1 MKKVKIDIPLELYTD
16 NVRKI
21 IERSLHDLDAEPP
34 YIASFLCDPKFT
46 EKDLETALHLL
57 EKAKTETTK
66 QKFIR
71 AELEARR
78 ERVLLS
84 FANEKQEPLVGTW
97 KVDDE
102 GGAFYAPF
110 TGRTYASL
118 GYFVSAWM
126 PLPEPYKPEDIKEA
140 PWKNRALG
148 DFMKGANR

>member
-34 YIASFLCDPKFT
+34 YIAEWIPLE
-46 EKDLETALHLL
+46 EKTPENG
-57 EKAKTETTK
+57 
-66 QKFIR
+66 
-71 AELEARR
+71 

-84 FANEKQEPLVGTW
+84 FATEKQKPLVGTW

-102 GGAFYAPF
+102 GGAFHAPF

-118 GYFVSAWM
+118 GYFVNAWM
-126 PLPEPYKPEDIKEA
+126 PLPEPYKLEDIKEA

-148 DFMKGANR
+148 NFMKGANR

>member
-21 IERSLHDLDAEPP
+21 IERSLRDLDAEPP

-71 AELEARR
+71 AELEVRK
-78 ERVLLS
+78 EVV
-84 FANEKQEPLVGTW
+84 N
-97 KVDDE
+97 
-102 GGAFYAPF
+102 
-110 TGRTYASL
+110 
-118 GYFVSAWM
+118 
-126 PLPEPYKPEDIKEA
+126 PEVFPEDLRKDWEDMRKA
-140 PWKNRALG
+140 AERRRKRYE
-148 DFMKGANR
+148 

>member
-66 QKFIR
+66 EI
-71 AELEARR
+71 
-78 ERVLLS
+78 V
-84 FANEKQEPLVGTW
+84 N
-97 KVDDE
+97 
-102 GGAFYAPF
+102 
-110 TGRTYASL
+110 
-118 GYFVSAWM
+118 
-126 PLPEPYKPEDIKEA
+126 PEVFPEDLRKDWEDMRKA
-140 PWKNRALG
+140 AERRRKR
-148 DFMKGANR
+148 